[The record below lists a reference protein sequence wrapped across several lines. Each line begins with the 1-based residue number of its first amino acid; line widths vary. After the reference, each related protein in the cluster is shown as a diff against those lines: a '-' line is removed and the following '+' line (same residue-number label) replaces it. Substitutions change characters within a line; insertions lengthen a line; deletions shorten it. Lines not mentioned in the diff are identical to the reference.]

1 MRVLEF
7 SPPMSGIEGEFNTF
21 RLGVAWSKRVAPGDT
36 VLLIDRKQ
44 FSVIGKA
51 KITGVQVG
59 SLRDMSALHARHN
72 HNQKGLDPQGAD
84 ERLIINMVKRY
95 GPNKC
100 DENKRVTVIGMKR
113 IE

>member
-1 MRVLEF
+1 MRVIEF
-7 SPPMSGIEGEFNTF
+7 SPPMSGIDGEFNTF

-51 KITGVQVG
+51 QVTDVKVG

-84 ERLIINMVKRY
+84 ERLMSNMIKRY
-95 GPNKC
+95 GPHKC
-100 DENKRVTVIGMKR
+100 LHTTKVTVIGMKR